1 MPISTT
7 SMDFLLQPG
16 NRPQDGAKKDL
27 DREAFLKLLV
37 AQLKHQ
43 DPLEPMEDVE
53 FIGQLTQFSNLEQVM
68 KTNDKLD
75 QLSVATGA
83 QVSSQAV
90 DMAGRTVVLPG
101 DQLTL
106 GEEGDVEL
114 KIEVPSTIVGGEVAI
129 SNENG
134 SIIRRI
140 SINPSNA
147 GRGTVVWDGR
157 DQNGERMPPG
167 DYNLRAV
174 GVSPAGSE
182 LEMGV
187 LAPAKVEAVVWQDGV
202 PMLRLFNRL
211 VPLSAVREV
220 WA

>member
-1 MPISTT
+1 
-7 SMDFLLQPG
+7 MDFLLQPG
-16 NRPQDGAKKDL
+16 NRAEDGAKKDL
-27 DREAFLKLLV
+27 DREAFLKLVV
-37 AQLKHQ
+37 AQPSK
-43 DPLEPMEDVE
+43 DPLEPMEDVQ

-75 QLSVATGA
+75 ELSVATGA
-83 QVSSQAV
+83 QISSQAIN
-90 DMAGRTVVLPG
+90 MAGRTVVVPG

-114 KIEVPSTIVGGEVAI
+114 KVEVPSTIVGGEVAI

-134 SIIRRI
+134 SIVRRI

-147 GRGTVVWDGR
+147 GRGSVVWDGR
-157 DQNGERMPPG
+157 DSNGERMPPG
-167 DYNLRAV
+167 DYSVRAV
-174 GVSPAGSE
+174 GVTPSGSE

-187 LAPAKVEAVVWQDGV
+187 LAPAKVDAVVWQDGV
-202 PMLRLFNRL
+202 PMLRLFDRL
-211 VPLSAVREV
+211 VPLSSVREV

>member
-16 NRPQDGAKKDL
+16 NRAQDGAKKDL

-90 DMAGRTVVLPG
+90 DMAGRTVVVPG

>member
-1 MPISTT
+1 MPISPTQ
-7 SMDFLLQPG
+7 MDFLLQPG
-16 NRPQDGAKKDL
+16 NRNEDGAKKDL

-75 QLSVATGA
+75 DLSVATGA
-83 QVSSQAV
+83 QISSQAIN
-90 DMAGRTVVLPG
+90 MAGRTVVVPG

-114 KIEVPSTIVGGEVAI
+114 KVEVPSTIVGGEVAI
-129 SNENG
+129 SNESG
-134 SIIRRI
+134 SIVRRI

-147 GRGTVVWDGR
+147 GRGSVVWDGR
-157 DQNGERMPPG
+157 DLNGERMPPG
-167 DYNLRAV
+167 DYSVRAV
-174 GVSPAGSE
+174 GVTPSGSE

-187 LAPAKVEAVVWQDGV
+187 LAPAKVDAVVWQDGV
-202 PMLRLFNRL
+202 PMLRLFDRL
-211 VPLSAVREV
+211 VPLSSVREV